1 MKQEIAP
8 VALWQDPQGNW
19 IYDFGVNVEAIPLL
33 TVEQPAGTRIKMRMG
48 ETLAADKSI
57 EYNTTGVAATGVVQ
71 TDEYV
76 CTGKGKEKWTPRFTY
91 HGFRYL
97 ELSGAATQPEKDW
110 LKAVVVHTDVE
121 RIGTFECADPQ
132 INRLHELAVRTMLS
146 NIHGLPTDCPHR
158 ERCGWLGDA
167 HAVAPFESMNYGM
180 NNFWMK
186 YMGDVSSS
194 SSVFL
199 ENTLHQKLHN
209 SEFYFA
215 DKQPGIPFMISPG
228 RRLCGVASPD
238 WGTAVVQIPWDI
250 YL

>member
-19 IYDFGVNVEAIPLL
+19 IYDFGVNVAAIPLL

-97 ELSGAATQPEKDW
+97 ELSGAATQPEKDV
-110 LKAVVVHTDVE
+110 AESGGRTHRRRTESV
-121 RIGTFECADPQ
+121 RFECADPQ
-132 INRLHELAVRTMLS
+132 INRLHETGRPDDVEQHSRPADRLSRTANAAAGSATPMPCSAVR
-146 NIHGLPTDCPHR
+146 
-158 ERCGWLGDA
+158 
-167 HAVAPFESMNYGM
+167 
-180 NNFWMK
+180 
-186 YMGDVSSS
+186 
-194 SSVFL
+194 
-199 ENTLHQKLHN
+199 KL
-209 SEFYFA
+209 
-215 DKQPGIPFMISPG
+215 
-228 RRLCGVASPD
+228 
-238 WGTAVVQIPWDI
+238 
-250 YL
+250 